1 MFTINTYAFNVYSI
15 YIYILHI
22 YVYIINVTDKSHD
35 VPPFNSWLKLGVLL
49 PFSLWRPRVPAAMA
63 RTAAALLAALAL
75 QWTGVDAYARLATAA
90 AGTKR
95 RG

>member
-1 MFTINTYAFNVYSI
+1 MYTV
-15 YIYILHI
+15 YIYIHI
-22 YVYIINVTDKSHD
+22 TYIYIYIINVTDKSHD
-35 VPPFNSWLKLGVLL
+35 VPTFNSWLKLGVLL

>member
-1 MFTINTYAFNVYSI
+1 MLQINPMMSEPL
-15 YIYILHI
+15 ILG
-22 YVYIINVTDKSHD
+22 S
-35 VPPFNSWLKLGVLL
+35 SWGFFYHSLFGGLG
-49 PFSLWRPRVPAAMA
+49 VPAAMA
-63 RTAAALLAALAL
+63 RPAVALLAALAL

>member
-1 MFTINTYAFNVYSI
+1 
-15 YIYILHI
+15 
-22 YVYIINVTDKSHD
+22 
-35 VPPFNSWLKLGVLL
+35 
-49 PFSLWRPRVPAAMA
+49 MA